1 MNSGSAASSHDAL
14 LPQTLVASTAP
25 AGMPPGANCMPA
37 QPVASSATPIHT
49 PPASSTTIRTVR
61 TIEMPMSDMAH
72 TALCTARSTTSSAVC
87 GFGFS

>member
-14 LPQTLVASTAP
+14 LPQIFVASTLP
-25 AGMPPGANCMPA
+25 AGMPPGANCIPA

-49 PPASSTTIRTVR
+49 PPASSVTIRMTSV
-61 TIEMPMSDMAH
+61 IEMPMSDMGQ
-72 TALCTARSTTSSAVC
+72 TALCTARSTISSAVC

>member
-14 LPQTLVASTAP
+14 LPQIFVASTAP
-25 AGMPPGANCMPA
+25 AGIPPGANCIPA

-49 PPASSTTIRTVR
+49 PPASSPTSRTVSR
-61 TIEMPMSDMAH
+61 IEMSSSAMNY